1 MPSAFTAN
9 AAQYLNRAA
18 FAVNALG
25 TYGVLGRNTYRG
37 PGSFNTDLGLH
48 KDFRLTERQK
58 FQFRFE
64 SFNAFNNVNFT
75 SVVPANNNA
84 AYSSATFQQVT
95 AASRDVNNTQNPGGR
110 LVQFVWR
117 VTW

>member
-1 MPSAFTAN
+1 
-9 AAQYLNRAA
+9 LA

-48 KDFRLTERQK
+48 KDFRLTEKQK

-64 SFNAFNNVNFT
+64 SFNAFNNVNLANPTATVT
-75 SVVPANNNA
+75 SGNFMKIT
-84 AYSSATFQQVT
+84 SA
-95 AASRDVNNTQNPGGR
+95 SDPRI
-110 LVQFVWR
+110 LQFALR
-117 VTW
+117 FEF